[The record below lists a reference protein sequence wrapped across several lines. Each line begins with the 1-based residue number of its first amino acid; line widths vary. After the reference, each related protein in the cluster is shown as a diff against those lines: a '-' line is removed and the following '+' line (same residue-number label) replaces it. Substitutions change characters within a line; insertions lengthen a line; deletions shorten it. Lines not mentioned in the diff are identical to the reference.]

1 MGRVGSIH
9 RRDGSCPAD
18 AGLADATYRLCRNG
32 ALARVAGGH
41 SDRGRNVAAD
51 QAISRDSHQHLSCLL
66 APLHHD
72 PASLARRLLYRFGS
86 IGRIVHASDVELRH
100 AAKVG
105 EKWVDP
111 LLMVRRL
118 IHDGMRETIVRTRL
132 GEDREAM
139 FSYLLMTMGQ
149 LPEERML
156 AVFADADGF
165 VISEEIIAKGEAAH
179 ILVTPRKVFTRA
191 LNLDAR
197 KILLAHNH
205 PSGCAEPSMMDIEQ
219 TRLLDRQAAGLGLVI
234 EDHLIVGANIVTSM
248 RDRGVL

>member
-1 MGRVGSIH
+1 MGRIGPIH

-32 ALARVAGGH
+32 ALARLAGGH

-86 IGRIVHASDVELRH
+86 IGRIVQASDVELRH
-100 AAKVG
+100 AAKAG

-156 AVFADADGF
+156 AVFADADGY
-165 VISEEIIAKGEAAH
+165 VIAEEIIAEGDAARV
-179 ILVTPRKVFTRA
+179 LVTPRKVFTRA

-205 PSGCAEPSMMDIEQ
+205 PSGCAEPSMVDIEQ
-219 TRLLDRQAAGLGLVI
+219 TRLLNRQAAGLGLVI
-234 EDHLIVGANIVTSM
+234 EDHLIIGASTVTSM